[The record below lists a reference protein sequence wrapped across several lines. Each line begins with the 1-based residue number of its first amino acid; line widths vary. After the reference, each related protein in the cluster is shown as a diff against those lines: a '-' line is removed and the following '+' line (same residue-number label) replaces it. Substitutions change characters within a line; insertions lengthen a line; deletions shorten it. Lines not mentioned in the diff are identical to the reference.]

1 MKFAYMYYAPETQ
14 SETRDLDE
22 PYRLTVV
29 DEVLYV
35 FHVQVAP
42 PVAVAVDRQRQE
54 NGLPA
59 DRLHAARLQGLE

>member
-1 MKFAYMYYAPETQ
+1 M
-14 SETRDLDE
+14 
-22 PYRLTVV
+22 TVV

-35 FHVQVAP
+35 FHVQAAP

-54 NGLPA
+54 TGLPA